1 MTAALPIENSRKS
14 LESIDTTFLTS
25 SKEKFGNTSPET
37 PPLFAHQIADVQFC
51 LDNPYVYNASSPG
64 TGKTRTCIEVIRQSK
79 AKALVLAPK
88 SILRA
93 AWEDDC
99 TKFAPELKVSVAFA
113 NNRDKAF
120 KADADVYV
128 TNIDAVNWLAK
139 NPKVMEKF
147 KGGLLIVDES
157 TAYKNHT
164 SGRSKSLKAISKLFA
179 RKILMSGTPNPN
191 GILDLWGQ
199 MLILDEG
206 ERLGS
211 SFWGFRQVACTP
223 IQNGPGAQH
232 IKWVDRPGI
241 EDAVFDLI
249 SDICIRHQ
257 LEDVTDMPPN
267 VVSHMH
273 VDLSHKVAN
282 AYRELQEQSLL
293 MVKDKVVTALNAGSL
308 VQKLLQTLSGSVY
321 DENGEAVEIDNERT
335 ELVLDLVEARSQ
347 SVVAFLW
354 RHQRNQLIAEATK
367 RGITFGVIDGDTP
380 AEKRGELV
388 NQFQAGNL
396 RVIFAHPQSAGHG
409 LTMTK
414 GVATIWASPTYN
426 AEFFEQFN
434 RRIYRT
440 GQTQRTETI
449 LISARGTHESKV
461 YDALERKLD
470 SMNTLLTLIGD
481 AND

>member
-1 MTAALPIENSRKS
+1 MELQMEAALALTPS
-14 LESIDTTFLTS
+14 L
-25 SKEKFGNTSPET
+25 GNE
-37 PPLFAHQIADVQFC
+37 PPLYQHQVADIKFC
-51 LDNPYVYNASSPG
+51 LDNPLVYNASDCG

-79 AKALVLAPK
+79 AKTLVLAPK

-99 TKFAPELKVSVAFA
+99 SKFAPELKVSVAFA
-113 NNRDKAF
+113 SNRDKAF

-128 TNIDAVNWLAK
+128 TNIDAVTWLAK

-157 TAYKNHT
+157 TAYKHHT
-164 SGRSKSLKAISKLFA
+164 SNRSKAAKAISQIFD
-179 RKILMSGTPNPN
+179 RRILMSGTPNPN

-211 SFWGFRQVACTP
+211 SFWGFRQVACMP

-249 SDICIRHQ
+249 SDICIRHR
-257 LEDVTDMPPN
+257 LEDVIDMPKN

-273 VDLSHKVAN
+273 VDLSHKLES
-282 AYRELQEQSLL
+282 AYLALQEQSLL

-321 DENGEAVEIDNERT
+321 DENGEAVGIDTERT
-335 ELVLDLVEARSQ
+335 ELVLDLVEARTQ
-347 SVVAFLW
+347 SVVAFIW
-354 RHQRNQLIAEATK
+354 KHQRDQLIAEATK
-367 RGITFGVIDGDTP
+367 RGITFGVIDGSTP
-380 AEKRGELV
+380 DEKRGEIV
-388 NQFQAGNL
+388 NQFQAGEL
-396 RVIFAHPQSAGHG
+396 RAIFAHPQSAGHG
-409 LTMTK
+409 LTMTR

-426 AEFFEQFN
+426 AEHFKQFN
-434 RRIYRT
+434 HRIYRA
-440 GQTQRTETI
+440 GQKQRTETI